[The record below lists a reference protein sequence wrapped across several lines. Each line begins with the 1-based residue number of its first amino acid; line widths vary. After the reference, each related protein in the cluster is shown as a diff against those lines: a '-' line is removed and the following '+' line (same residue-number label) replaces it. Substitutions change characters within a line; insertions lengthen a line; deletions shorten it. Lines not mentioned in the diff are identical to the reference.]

1 MFSKKMLPSKPKLVM
16 PHEGK
21 SINRKVG
28 LIRGQKN
35 GATDKNHPR
44 TPTKTSPL
52 FRQKLPPDLT
62 KTYPQSR
69 QTRCAPTGS
78 GALKYLKVSY

>member
-1 MFSKKMLPSKPKLVM
+1 MFSKKMLPSKSKSAM

-35 GATDKNHPR
+35 EATDKNHPR
-44 TPTKTSPL
+44 TPTKTPPQL
-52 FRQKLPPDLT
+52 PQKLTPDPT

>member
-1 MFSKKMLPSKPKLVM
+1 MFSKKMLPSKSKSVM

-35 GATDKNHPR
+35 KSERSHVVLRAKELIYEIDF
-44 TPTKTSPL
+44 L
-52 FRQKLPPDLT
+52 
-62 KTYPQSR
+62 SR
-69 QTRCAPTGS
+69 LAS
-78 GALKYLKVSY
+78 EL